1 MKTILLTRQLFSF
14 IILFSLILLSNGCDD
29 DGGDNNSC
37 STFLECQDD
46 TVWEGQIDLFLYF
59 KINNNLNNPVEIYL
73 QEDDCYYH
81 SPINETTF
89 EIMENSKNTLK
100 IKIMDDSDDSFK
112 RMVEAMANELPFRAL
127 VMLSG
132 GAMPIGRAEGLLDM
146 MNRKP
151 IRGIYKIV
159 KG

>member
-100 IKIMDDSDDSFK
+100 IKIMDDSDDSF
-112 RMVEAMANELPFRAL
+112 ETITFSISNE
-127 VMLSG
+127 VLSV
-132 GAMPIGRAEGLLDM
+132 REVYTE
-146 MNRKP
+146 N
-151 IRGIYKIV
+151 GIEDIDTGTFTKSTKNLSSVTLCID
-159 KG
+159 